1 MAEDFMVSRIF
12 DLQNHVRFAQ
22 LSRDYNPIH
31 VDPIV
36 ARRTQAGAPIV
47 HGIHSLLWLL
57 EECVAQA
64 RAARPRAVNLR
75 AQFKKPIYVGDAASL
90 EITRATSET
99 LRARICVDGT
109 ETVVASIGFAEG
121 EVTRAPRD
129 VPDERNQARLMSVA
143 PAPNELSIEEM
154 NGLSGS
160 LPFGES
166 VEQARMMFPIAAGYF
181 GAPQVGAL
189 ICSSCLV
196 GMVVPGLHSLFV
208 ALDVSLVEGA
218 GPPDAL
224 GFAVTWVEP
233 RFRRVRIGIRGGG
246 LEGTLETMVR
256 APPVIQATM
265 ANVAP
270 LVDKHEFRGSLALVV
285 GGSRGLGELTAKLIA
300 AAGGKVIIT
309 HATGKSDA
317 EAVAREITNA
327 GGECGT
333 MPYDVL
339 LPATQQLGA
348 LGERIPT
355 HVYYFATS
363 TIARRK
369 ASPFDLKRFDEF
381 NAFYVAGFLELVR
394 ACIQLRPQG
403 VRVFYPSTVFVETR
417 PADMTEYAMSK
428 AAAEVLCADIEKY
441 LPRAHVLVRRLP
453 RLLTDQTSA
462 LLNAAVPDPVQVLL
476 PIIREMH
483 ADTRAAVDSAQP
495 ARGNV
500 AGS

>member
-1 MAEDFMVSRIF
+1 MVARIF
-12 DLQNHVRFAQ
+12 DSQNHARFAQ

-31 VDPIV
+31 VDPLA

-47 HGIHSLLWLL
+47 HGIHSLLRLL
-57 EECVAQA
+57 EDCIVQEG
-64 RAARPRAVNLR
+64 AARPRARNLR

-90 EITRATSET
+90 EVTRATSET

-109 ETVVASIGFAEG
+109 ETVVASIGFTER
-121 EVTRAPRD
+121 EVAPAPRD
-129 VPDERNQARLMSVA
+129 VRRERDLAPIISVPA
-143 PAPNELSIEEM
+143 APNELGIEEM
-154 NGLSGS
+154 NGSSGR

-166 VEQARMMFPIAAGYF
+166 VEQVRLMFPVAAGYF

-196 GMVVPGLHSLFV
+196 GMVVPGLHSLFA
-208 ALDVSLVEGA
+208 ALDVSFVEGA

-224 GFAVTWVEP
+224 EFAVTWVEP

-246 LEGTLETMVR
+246 VEGTLETMVR
-256 APPVIQATM
+256 PTPVMQATM
-265 ANVAP
+265 ESVTP
-270 LVDKHEFRGSLALVV
+270 LVDRHQCRGSTALIV
-285 GGSRGLGELTAKLIA
+285 GGSRGLGELTAKLVA
-300 AAGGKVIIT
+300 AAGGRVIIT

-355 HVYYFATS
+355 HVYYFATP

-369 ASPFDLKRFDEF
+369 ALPFDLSRFRDF
-381 NAFYVAGFLELVR
+381 NAFYVSGFLDLVR
-394 ACIQLRPQG
+394 ACIQLTPQG

-428 AAAEVLCADIEKY
+428 AAAEVLCSDIDKY
-441 LPRAHVLVRRLP
+441 LPGAHVLVRRLP

-462 LLNAAVPDPVQVLL
+462 LLNSAVLDPVQALL

-483 ADTRAAVDSAQP
+483 ADTGASADYAQP
-495 ARGNV
+495 GG
-500 AGS
+500 GSVSGS